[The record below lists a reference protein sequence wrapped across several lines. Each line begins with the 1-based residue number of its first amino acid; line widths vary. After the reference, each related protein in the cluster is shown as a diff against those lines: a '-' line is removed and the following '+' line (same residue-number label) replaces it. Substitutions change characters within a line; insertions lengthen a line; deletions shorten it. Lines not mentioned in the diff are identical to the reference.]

1 MQNVWVTVFNHCNNW
16 CLSGLIAATIRN
28 QYDLLCPNNQQPGHT
43 SSYCY
48 CYPIGVTKS
57 SPNGAYDR
65 TSDVRLL
72 WTWRGSS
79 ASWDMLSDFG
89 IFWLLDSNVRINY
102 IELYPCNVVIP
113 LHVLLICTS
122 TNLPQEFL
130 NLCKISKIWEL
141 VKLRSKSGS
150 LCRKT
155 TVLLGERLFWTFFS
169 TEHYLLHR
177 FFRGLDC
184 TTRDNQVHLGDV
196 CRCNVWQSR
205 VVWWM

>member
-1 MQNVWVTVFNHCNNW
+1 MCQGVSSRKIFRKNWIATCDSSYHLVSSWLRLGSSKNPAWEFVISDVTRSIYIPCAKRLGDSVQSLQNW

-43 SSYCY
+43 SSHCY

-72 WTWRGSS
+72 WMWRGSS

-102 IELYPCNVVIP
+102 IVI
-113 LHVLLICTS
+113 
-122 TNLPQEFL
+122 
-130 NLCKISKIWEL
+130 IS
-141 VKLRSKSGS
+141 
-150 LCRKT
+150 
-155 TVLLGERLFWTFFS
+155 
-169 TEHYLLHR
+169 
-177 FFRGLDC
+177 
-184 TTRDNQVHLGDV
+184 
-196 CRCNVWQSR
+196 
-205 VVWWM
+205 M